1 MRLESNNKNLK
12 DNNIM
17 TVEQIK
23 TELLNQFNT
32 TGESTHTFINGGKL
46 YVPKEQ
52 LQSLYSMLSDNK
64 INPPLTERV
73 TAYGG
78 EFKFFIDIDDET
90 TDLNKVID
98 TALIN
103 IDKLFILTEE
113 QKRCTVWK
121 NTNKNK
127 YHIIFQFKTNKE
139 DATNLIELVMKDADC
154 DLDKSVYTSGLRLP
168 YCNKDKIDKK
178 DNSIYCY
185 DSGYKPDDDAYL
197 LTGSILYTANIPDTK
212 YTDEYVAFLDQLPN
226 DTNVEEFDEKKA
238 DKVSCILNDMFDM
251 KAIWKYECV
260 DNGYKI
266 THNSLRCL
274 VDCSVNHSDKLH
286 SAIFVHKRSCSINCW
301 SHGKKKVLKK
311 DYPELIKLK
320 EVLGLAEEKKQKKDL
335 TKMDYKQVDL
345 TDEDY
350 DFILSKLNTTHEDVA
365 CVFHRFFKDKYV
377 CGAEV
382 PKAIWYEYDKGLW
395 KNTDGSSKL
404 RKDFSNKLVDIYMT
418 SKQRF
423 ESLYEKTDDEFY
435 AERSNVC
442 IEVCLKL
449 KTTSFTDSLLKQII
463 HHFKYNDF
471 IEELDKHRNLLCFGE
486 DVYDLNKN
494 EWRKTTPQDLCSR
507 RCDVSKDD
515 VNDTYLEE
523 LMDIIVDIHPDEDR
537 REFFLSS
544 LSDLLYGKNT
554 KEIFH
559 IWTGTG
565 RNGKGVI
572 SEILKHAFG
581 DYYCSPSVSLITQKR
596 ASSNSANPELAQTRG
611 ARIVMFTEPEEGSK
625 LNNSIIKQYTG
636 GDDLTTRALF
646 CNPFSFTPQFT
657 PIIQCNTFSMQDV
670 KDDSIPER
678 LLFMK
683 FKTSFVDEP
692 TMDWQRKK
700 NERLKDEDTM
710 VRLKGAMMF
719 LLINKWCELSPHH
732 KFKPPQSVIDDK
744 NEFLDDNNNIK
755 QFVDENIEFTDDK
768 HDILKAKELLSDYK
782 IYMEDRGERV
792 GKMTLKMFI
801 GRMSKYMPEYKER
814 YNPSIDGEQKF
825 YRNVFLRCKMN
836 VDDNC

>member
-1 MRLESNNKNLK
+1 MNKNLK
-12 DNNIM
+12 HNIM
-17 TVEQIK
+17 TVEDIK
-23 TELLNQFNT
+23 MKLLNQFNST
-32 TGESTHTFINGGKL
+32 DESTHTFINGGKL

-52 LQSLYSMLSDNK
+52 LQSLYNILAENK

-73 TAYGG
+73 NAYSN

-98 TALIN
+98 TTLIT

-113 QKRCTVWK
+113 QKRYTIWK

-127 YHIIFQFKTNKE
+127 YHIIFQFKTNKN
-139 DATNLIELVMKDADC
+139 DASNLIELVMRDVDC
-154 DLDKSVYTSGLRLP
+154 DLDKSVYNSGLRLP
-168 YCNKDKIDKK
+168 YCNKDKVNKK

-185 DSGYKPDDDAYL
+185 HSGYKPDDDAYL
-197 LTGSILYTANIPDTK
+197 LTGSILYTDNIPDTK

-251 KAIWKYECV
+251 KAIWKCEPV

-266 THNSLRCL
+266 THDSLRCL
-274 VDCSVNHSDKLH
+274 VDCSVNHGDKLH
-286 SAIFVHKRSCSINCW
+286 SAIFIQKRSCSITCW

-311 DYPELIKLK
+311 DYLELTKLK
-320 EVLGLAEEKKQKKDL
+320 EVLGLAEEKKPKKVIPVP
-335 TKMDYKQVDL
+335 DYKQVDL

-395 KNTDGSSKL
+395 KNTDGASKL
-404 RKDFSNKLVDIYMT
+404 RKDFSNTLVNIYMT
-418 SKQRF
+418 CYKRF
-423 ESLYEKTDDEFY
+423 ESLHEETDDDFY
-435 AERSNVC
+435 GVSSNT
-442 IEVCLKL
+442 CLDISYSL

-646 CNPFSFTPQFT
+646 CNPFSFTPHFT

-670 KDDSIPER
+670 KDDSIPDR

-719 LLINKWCELSPHH
+719 LLINKWRELSPHH

-755 QFVDENIEFTDDK
+755 QFVDENITFTDDK
-768 HDILKAKELLSDYK
+768 NDILKAKELLADYK
-782 IYMEDRGERV
+782 TYMEDRGERV

-814 YNPSIDGEQKF
+814 YNPTINGEQKF
-825 YRNVFLRCKMN
+825 YRSVFLQCKIN
-836 VDDNC
+836 VDDNY

>member
-1 MRLESNNKNLK
+1 MRLKSLKKNLK
-12 DNNIM
+12 NINIM

-23 TELLNQFNT
+23 SNLINQYNT
-32 TGESTHTFINGGKL
+32 TDKSTHTFINGGKL

-52 LQSLYSMLSDNK
+52 LQSLYSILSENK

-73 TAYGG
+73 NAYDD
-78 EFKFFIDIDDET
+78 EFKFFIDIDDEKA
-90 TDLNKVID
+90 DLDKVID
-98 TALIN
+98 ITLMT

-113 QKRCTVWK
+113 QKRYTVWK
-121 NTNKNK
+121 NSNKNK
-127 YHIIFQFKTNKE
+127 YHIIFQFKTNKN
-139 DATNLIELVMKDADC
+139 DALNLIELATGDIDV
-154 DLDKSVYTSGLRLP
+154 DLDKSVYNTGLRLP
-168 YCNKDKIDKK
+168 YCNKDKINKK
-178 DNSIYCY
+178 DDSVYY
-185 DSGYKPDDDAYL
+185 YHSGYKPNDAYL
-197 LTGSILYTANIPDTK
+197 LTGSILYTDNLPDTK
-212 YTDEYVAFLDQLPN
+212 YTDEYVEFLNQLP
-226 DTNVEEFDEKKA
+226 DTTDEDKFDEEKA

-251 KAIWKYECV
+251 KAIWKCDPG

-266 THNSLRCL
+266 THNSYRCL
-274 VDCSVNHSDKLH
+274 VDNTVNHSDKLH
-286 SAIFVHKRSCSINCW
+286 SAIFIHKRSCSISCY
-301 SHGKKKVLKK
+301 SHGKKKILKK
-311 DYPELIKLK
+311 DYPELTKLK
-320 EVLGLAEEKKQKKDL
+320 EVLGLAEKKKEKKDL
-335 TKMDYKQVDL
+335 TQMDYNHIDL

-350 DFILSKLNTTHEDVA
+350 EFIFSKMSTTHEDVA
-365 CVFHRFFKDKYV
+365 CIFHRFFKDKYV

-404 RKDFSNKLVDIYMT
+404 RKDFTNKLIDIYMT
-418 SKQRF
+418 SKKRADL
-423 ESLYEKTDDEFY
+423 LYEQTDDINY
-435 AERSNVC
+435 DLHSKVC
-442 IEVCLKL
+442 IEVCIKL
-449 KTTSFTDSLLKQII
+449 KTTGFTDSLCKQII

-471 IEELDKHRNLLCFGE
+471 IEQLDKHRNLLCFGE

-507 RCDVSKDD
+507 RCGVSKDD

-523 LMDIIVDIHPDEDR
+523 LMNIIVDIHPDEDR

-646 CNPFSFTPQFT
+646 CNPFSFTPHFT

-670 KDDSIPER
+670 KDDSIPDR
-678 LLFMK
+678 TLFMK

-719 LLINKWCELSPHH
+719 LLINKWRELSPHH

-768 HDILKAKELLSDYK
+768 NDLLKAKELLSDYK
-782 IYMEDRGERV
+782 TYMEDRGERV

-814 YNPSIDGEQKF
+814 HQGKKDDGSQMNV
-825 YRNVFLRCKMN
+825 RNVFLRCKMN
-836 VDDNC
+836 VDDNY